1 MEYMLYPSILTLLS
15 APHATL
21 LDAKKLVVRRNLG
34 YACQSPRTPH
44 SSCHPESTELR
55 HTLTP
60 QEMEVGMAQLVFVD
74 LETTGLD
81 VERHGIIEI
90 ACIFETDGTRE
101 AEGLHSLVNPGDVEH
116 TEGAAAVHK
125 IPREA
130 IDAAPPLLDVLRQFD
145 SRCADGAIMSG
156 WNTKFD
162 EAFLFRAYRQC
173 GLPWRFDYHIFDV
186 WSLYKR
192 LQLIGALPAD
202 VHIGLETIARRFNIV
217 HAGED
222 AHRATTD
229 IEWTWRLYRLAIEQY
244 PATP

>member
-1 MEYMLYPSILTLLS
+1 MEYMLYPSMLTLLS
-15 APHATL
+15 VPHATL
-21 LDAKKLVVRRNLG
+21 LVAKKLVARRNLG
-34 YACQSPRTPH
+34 YACQSPRTLH
-44 SSCHPESTELR
+44 ISRHPESTELR
-55 HTLTP
+55 LTITP
-60 QEMEVGMAQLVFVD
+60 QETEAGMAQLVFVD

-90 ACIFETDGTRE
+90 ACIFETDGKRE
-101 AEGLHSLVNPGDVEH
+101 AADLHSLVNPGEVEH
-116 TEGAAAVHK
+116 TEAAAAVHN

-145 SRCADGAIMSG
+145 SRCADGAIVSG

-162 EAFLFRAYRQC
+162 EAFLYRAYRQC

-192 LQLIGALPAD
+192 LQLIGTLPAD
-202 VHIGLETIARRFNIV
+202 LHLGLETIARRFNIV
-217 HAGED
+217 HDGED

-229 IEWTWRLYRLAIEQY
+229 IEWTWRLYRLAIE
-244 PATP
+244 